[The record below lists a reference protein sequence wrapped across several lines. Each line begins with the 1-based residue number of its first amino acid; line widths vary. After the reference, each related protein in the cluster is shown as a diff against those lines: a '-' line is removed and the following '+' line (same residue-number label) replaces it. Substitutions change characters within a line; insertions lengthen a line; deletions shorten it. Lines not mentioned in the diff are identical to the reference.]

1 MIRRTPAETDAL
13 RQAIA
18 AFPRWHYEFDLDGVR
33 TPIADPS
40 RINRHKQRKAYFF
53 EPLVEACGG
62 NLAGKRVLDL
72 GCNAGF
78 WSLAAI
84 EAGADFVLGLDGR
97 AMHIEQA
104 RLVFAEKRIDPQRY
118 RFAEADFF
126 EFDFASA
133 GVFDIVLVLGVM
145 YHVNRPIELMQRVS
159 GVNTD
164 MVVIDTALYRSDE
177 AVFGLRHESVSDPR
191 NALRDGLVMLPSRAA
206 LVGLCEAAGYRGVV
220 LRPDFDDYT
229 GAEDFQ
235 GGWRRAVLA
244 AKLSALQ
251 LAPER
256 VEARFPR

>member
-1 MIRRTPAETDAL
+1 M
-13 RQAIA
+13 
-18 AFPRWHYEFDLDGVR
+18 
-33 TPIADPS
+33 
-40 RINRHKQRKAYFF
+40 
-53 EPLVEACGG
+53 
-62 NLAGKRVLDL
+62 
-72 GCNAGF
+72 
-78 WSLAAI
+78 
-84 EAGADFVLGLDGR
+84 
-97 AMHIEQA
+97 
-104 RLVFAEKRIDPQRY
+104 
-118 RFAEADFF
+118 
-126 EFDFASA
+126 
-133 GVFDIVLVLGVM
+133 
-145 YHVNRPIELMQRVS
+145 S